1 MAEAA
6 ADVADV
12 AAAVALAA
20 AEVALVAAA
29 VWLALALVALV
40 VAETAAACASAVT
53 VAMLIYVVDVVSA
66 LVISPMS
73 RTRPEPVCPVI
84 DTREA
89 AALDALCEFGQ
100 TDLAARRLNTNVKA
114 IENYLYKAMSVNGY
128 PNRLTLVL
136 ARDRE
141 NRAKEQT

>member
-1 MAEAA
+1 VAEAA

-29 VWLALALVALV
+29 VWLAAALVALV
-40 VAETAAACASAVT
+40 VADVAAACASAVT

-66 LVISPMS
+66 VVIVPMS

-84 DTREA
+84 AT
-89 AALDALCEFGQ
+89 
-100 TDLAARRLNTNVKA
+100 
-114 IENYLYKAMSVNGY
+114 
-128 PNRLTLVL
+128 
-136 ARDRE
+136 
-141 NRAKEQT
+141 